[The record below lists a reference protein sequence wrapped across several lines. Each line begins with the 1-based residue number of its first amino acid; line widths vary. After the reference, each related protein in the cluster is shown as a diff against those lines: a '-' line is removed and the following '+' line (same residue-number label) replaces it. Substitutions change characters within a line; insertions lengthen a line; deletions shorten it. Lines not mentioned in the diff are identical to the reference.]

1 MSAAEM
7 TREEAYAHI
16 AHIAEKHALI
26 AQAFGGVITVVHPET
41 QRAHGI
47 EEKCLYMAG
56 QGKYPEQ
63 KAEPAPAANKTAAR
77 EQADLFES

>member
-1 MSAAEM
+1 MSEM
-7 TREEAYAHI
+7 TREEAYDRI
-16 AHIAEKHALI
+16 AEIAEKHALI